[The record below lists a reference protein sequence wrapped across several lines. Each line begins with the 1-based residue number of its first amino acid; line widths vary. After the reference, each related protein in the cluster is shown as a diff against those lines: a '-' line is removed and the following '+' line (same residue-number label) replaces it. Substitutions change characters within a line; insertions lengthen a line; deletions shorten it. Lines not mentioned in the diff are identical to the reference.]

1 MDLFAKKKNVIF
13 CTTEYTSSKEFGGLA
28 IFLNKFLKVLKED
41 FTIHLIVSSDNN
53 KFQHLDGINIY
64 NIKTN
69 NLFYKILNKYF
80 VTLFFI
86 LQSRLI
92 NKKVNKLIH
101 KLKSVE
107 FVHFSN
113 YQCIGLLYNNKFP
126 TVTRLS
132 SLETLW
138 NNFSFFSLTAFLE
151 KYTLSKTSII
161 LSPSNF
167 LIDELKKKYKLK
179 AYFLPPLIE
188 KIKNF
193 RKKTKKKIIITFG
206 SISPGKGSL
215 SIEKTIDKILSI
227 NKNIYYY
234 WIGNVDKKFYSSN
247 FFFEK
252 KLKKKTKFHNR
263 IKIINKLSREKLFSF
278 IDKSEIIILPSLRD
292 NSPNACL
299 EALSMKKIIIA
310 RKNSG
315 YDDLIKNNYNGF
327 LFNKKEDHKIPI
339 LVSKI
344 LSLSKNR
351 KNILKKNIN
360 NLNKQFCP
368 KKVVCKYKNY
378 VKKIT

>member
-1 MDLFAKKKNVIF
+1 MDLFSKKKNIIF

-28 IFLNKFLKVLKED
+28 IFLNKFLKVLKKD

-53 KFQHLDGINIY
+53 QFQYLDGINIY
-64 NIKTN
+64 NVKTN

-80 VTLFFI
+80 IAFFFI

-92 NKKVNKLIH
+92 NKEVNKLIH
-101 KLKSVE
+101 KLKFVE

-138 NNFSFFSLTAFLE
+138 NNYSFFSLTAFLE

-215 SIEKTIDKILSI
+215 SIEQTIDKILSI

-247 FFFEK
+247 LFFEK

-263 IKIINKLSREKLFSF
+263 IKIINKLSREKLFNF

-292 NSPNACL
+292 NSPNACM

-327 LFNKKEDHKIPI
+327 LFNKKKDHEIPI

-360 NLNKQFCP
+360 NLNNKFCP
-368 KKVVCKYKNY
+368 KKVIGKYKNY
-378 VKKIT
+378 VKRIT